1 MSHFDVCIIG
11 GGPSGYAAAMRAHD
25 LGKKVALV
33 ERKTLGG
40 AALFNGALSSKT
52 LWELSENF
60 KMMRTGEFGYQVFD
74 FQLTF
79 SSIKA
84 EMLKAVNEKHTQL
97 NIQIKTLEKE
107 GGLKLFH
114 GFGKML
120 DKHTVSILEENGK
133 QYEITADNIILA
145 TGSRPRLLPDIPVD
159 EKFIMTSDGIHH
171 LEKFP
176 ESIVILGAGVI
187 GCEFATIFSNFE
199 NTRVH
204 LIDKQPRILPFEDD
218 DVAEEVAKNLED
230 NGVIIHRESSLQ
242 KMEVVDGK
250 VRYYLSYEDGREES
264 YTVDKALLSVGRVP
278 NTENLGLENAGVEF
292 DNRGFIVDHDS
303 QTNVKNIFAVGDL
316 TADIALVNVAE
327 LEGRHAIEK
336 AYGLAQHTLEYNNI
350 STIMFLNPEVA
361 SVGLNESA
369 CRRQKIPY
377 RMASLKYGFV
387 NRAIAMRKRHGFFKL
402 IVSDDDE
409 MRILGMRVVGAHAS
423 STIQAVALLVS
434 MNKGI
439 VELAELVHAHPSM
452 PEGIQE
458 CARMLLGKS
467 IIKPQSFVNQIR
479 CIRVDEKGHTELINH
494 AEPALM

>member
-1 MSHFDVCIIG
+1 MSHFHVCIIG

-25 LGKKVALV
+25 LGKTVALI
-33 ERKTLGG
+33 EEKTLGG

-74 FQLTF
+74 FQLAF
-79 SSIKA
+79 SSVKA
-84 EMLKAVNEKHTQL
+84 EMIKAVNEKHTQL
-97 NIQIKTLEKE
+97 NVQVKTLQKN
-107 GGLKLFH
+107 GDLKLFQAR
-114 GFGKML
+114 GRLL
-120 DKHTVSILEENGK
+120 DKHTVLLTDNDGQESTL
-133 QYEITADNIILA
+133 TADNIILA
-145 TGSRPRLLPDIPVD
+145 TGSRPRHLPHIPID
-159 EKFIMTSDGIHH
+159 ENIIFTSDGINN
-171 LEKFP
+171 LTEFP

-199 NTRVH
+199 RTRVH

-218 DVAEEVAKNLED
+218 DVAEEVAKNLES
-230 NGVIIHRESSLQ
+230 NGVIIHRQSSLE
-242 KMEVVDGK
+242 KMEVVNGK
-250 VRYYLSYEDGREES
+250 VRYYLKYDDGREES
-264 YTVDKALLSVGRVP
+264 YTVDKALISVGRVP
-278 NTENLGLENAGVEF
+278 NTEHLGLQEAGVEF
-292 DNRGFIVDHDS
+292 DSRGFIVDHDS
-303 QTNVKNIFAVGDL
+303 RTNIPNIYAVGDL

-336 AYGLAQHTLEYNNI
+336 AYGLCDNKVMYNNI

-361 SVGLNESA
+361 SVGLNETT
-369 CRRQKIPY
+369 CRQNKIAY

-402 IVSDDDE
+402 IVSDDE
-409 MRILGMRVVGAHAS
+409 NMTILGMRVVGAHAS

-439 VELAELVHAHPSM
+439 TELAELVHAHPSM

-458 CARMLLGKS
+458 CARMLLGNS
-467 IIKPQSFVNQIR
+467 IVKPEAFVNQIK
-479 CIRVDEKGHTELINH
+479 CIRVDKTGHTEPFNRS
-494 AEPALM
+494 ALVVG